1 MGRLLC
7 SLLLAAALAGPAM
20 ADQNDERLEK
30 LFDALL
36 AASSPQ
42 EAQLPEQMIWS
53 VWLESESPTVNLLMK
68 RGIEAMGEG
77 EAELALAMFN
87 AIVELAPDYAEGW
100 NKRATL
106 YFLMG
111 RYEDS
116 IADCERT
123 LKLEPRHFGAL
134 SGLGMIYVQLENDA
148 KALDAYRRALAVH
161 PQLTQVRAEVERL
174 AKKLRG
180 DRI

>member
-1 MGRLLC
+1 MGRLFRA
-7 SLLLAAALAGPAM
+7 LLLAAALAAPAM
-20 ADQNDERLEK
+20 ADQNDERLEP

-36 AASSPQ
+36 NASSAQ

-53 VWLESESPTVNLLMK
+53 VWLEAKSPTVDLLAK
-68 RGIEAMGEG
+68 RGVEAMGEG
-77 EAELALAMFN
+77 EGELALAMFN
-87 AIVELAPDYAEGW
+87 AVVELAPDYAEGW

-106 YFLMG
+106 YYLMG

-134 SGLGMIYVQLENDA
+134 SGLGMIYAQLENDE
-148 KALDAYRRALAVH
+148 KALRAYRRALAVH
-161 PQLTQVRAEVERL
+161 PNLAQARAEVERL
-174 AKKLRG
+174 TKKLRR

>member
-1 MGRLLC
+1 MGRILRILV
-7 SLLLAAALAGPAM
+7 LAAGLAGPAM
-20 ADQNDERLEK
+20 ADQNDERLEN

-36 AASSPQ
+36 AAGSPQ

-53 VWLESESPTVNLLMK
+53 VWLESGSPTVDLLMK
-68 RGIEAMGEG
+68 RGVQAMGEG
-77 EAELALAMFN
+77 QADLALAMFN
-87 AIVELAPDYAEGW
+87 SVVELAPDYAEGW

-106 YFLMG
+106 FYLMD
-111 RYEDS
+111 RYEES

-134 SGLGMIYVQLENDA
+134 SGLGMIYVQLERDD
-148 KALDAYRRALAVH
+148 KALEAYKRALAVH
-161 PQLTQVRAEVERL
+161 PQLPQVRAEVERL
-174 AKKLRG
+174 TKKVQG

>member
-1 MGRLLC
+1 MGRFLRAI
-7 SLLLAAALAGPAM
+7 LLAAALAGPAM
-20 ADQNDERLEK
+20 ADQNDERLDK

-36 AASSPQ
+36 AAGSPQ

-53 VWLESESPTVNLLMK
+53 VWLDSDSPTVDLLMK
-68 RGIEAMGEG
+68 KGVAAMHEG
-77 EAELALAMFN
+77 EVEPALAMFN
-87 AIVELAPDYAEGW
+87 AVVELAPDYAEGW

-111 RYEDS
+111 RFEDS
-116 IADCERT
+116 LADCERT

-134 SGLGMIYVQLENDA
+134 SGLGTIYLELGQDA

-161 PQLTQVRAEVERL
+161 PQLPRERAEVERL
-174 AKKLRG
+174 TKKVRG